1 MFAAEGLTVLELL
14 SSFREI
20 PFHRMVFSNVE
31 RISRH
36 AFQPQ
41 AAAAGHFDVVV
52 LGEVLVEFVADA
64 PLGRARPV
72 TLSFSGDAL
81 NAAAAAA
88 AAGARTA
95 LLTAVGDDE
104 LGEALLADT
113 AKLAVDI
120 SLVRRDPR
128 PNGAYLLTSDIR
140 GNREFIYW
148 RTGSAASTLSPDDVE
163 AARDVLSATGCLVT
177 SGVTGA
183 LSASA
188 RDAVLSAVTLVRDS
202 GGAVI
207 YDPNFRRRLTTAAA
221 AREVLTAVAPLATL
235 LTPSC
240 PGDTAPLLDT
250 EDPREAARRCESLGA
265 GWVAVTAGPQPVV
278 VRNGGQE
285 QRLPVPHNPDPVD
298 ATGAGDVLVGTT
310 AARLALGD
318 DPHRAL
324 ATGVAAA
331 SMSVSGMGGTG
342 YLPRIEESLALVAAS
357 AAGVS
362 EAGSAAHFGAG
373 DGTEGR
379 DDAAGHQARGRTR

>member
-1 MFAAEGLTVLELL
+1 MTVLKLV

-20 PFHRMVFSNVE
+20 PVYGTVFSNVE
-31 RISRH
+31 YSSRD
-36 AFQPQ
+36 AFQPE
-41 AAAAGHFDVVV
+41 AEAAGRFDVVV

-81 NAAAAAA
+81 NAAAAAV

-104 LGEALLADT
+104 LGEALLADA
-113 AKLAVDI
+113 AKLAVDV
-120 SLVRRDPR
+120 SLVRRETR
-128 PNGAYLLTSDIR
+128 PNGAYLLTSDIH
-140 GNREFIYW
+140 GNREFTYW

-163 AARDVLSATGCLVT
+163 AARDVLSTAGCLVT
-177 SGVTGA
+177 SGITSA
-183 LSASA
+183 LSATS
-188 RDAVLSAVTLVRDS
+188 REAVLSAVRLVRDS

-221 AREVLTAVAPLATL
+221 AREVLADIAPLATL
-235 LTPSC
+235 VTPSC

-250 EDPREAARRCESLGA
+250 EDPHEAARRCESLGA
-265 GWVAVTAGPQPVV
+265 GWVAVTAGPRPVV
-278 VRNGGQE
+278 VRNGGRE
-285 QRLPVPHNPDPVD
+285 HRLPVPHNPHPVD

-331 SMSVSGMGGTG
+331 SLSVSGMGGTG
-342 YLPRIEESLALVAAS
+342 YLPRIEESLALVPAS
-357 AAGVS
+357 TDTVG
-362 EAGSAAHFGAG
+362 EAGTAHIRTA
-373 DGTEGR
+373 DGTESR
-379 DDAAGHQARGRTR
+379 DGAAGHQAGGRTR

>member
-1 MFAAEGLTVLELL
+1 MEY
-14 SSFREI
+14 SSRG
-20 PFHRMVFSNVE
+20 
-31 RISRH
+31 
-36 AFQPQ
+36 AFQPE
-41 AAAAGHFDVVV
+41 AEAAGRFDVVV

-104 LGEALLADT
+104 LGDALLAD
-113 AKLAVDI
+113 AARLAIDI
-120 SLVRRDPR
+120 SLVRRDTR
-128 PNGAYLLTSDIR
+128 PNGAYLLTSDIH
-140 GNREFIYW
+140 GNREFTYW
-148 RTGSAASTLSPDDVE
+148 RTSSAASTLSPGDVE
-163 AARDVLSATGCLVT
+163 AARDELSAAGCLVT
-177 SGVTGA
+177 SGITSA
-183 LSASA
+183 LSASS
-188 RDAVLSAVTLVRDS
+188 REAVLSAVTLVRDS

-221 AREVLTAVAPLATL
+221 ARDVLADLAPLATL

-240 PGDTAPLLDT
+240 PGDTAPLLAT
-250 EDPREAARRCESLGA
+250 EDPHEAARRCESLGA
-265 GWVAVTAGPQPVV
+265 GWVAVTAGPRPVV
-278 VRNGGQE
+278 VRSGGRE
-285 QRLPVPHNPDPVD
+285 ELLPVPHNPDPVD

-331 SMSVSGMGGTG
+331 SLSVSGMGGTG
-342 YLPRIEESLALVAAS
+342 HLPRLEESQALIPALTARVGEAAS
-357 AAGVS
+357 AMHIG
-362 EAGSAAHFGAG
+362 AA

-379 DDAAGHQARGRTR
+379 DDVAGNQARGRTR